1 MVVDD
6 NVDAAQ
12 SLCAILEL
20 KGHAVGVAF
29 NGLQAVQV
37 AKELRPQ
44 IAFLDIG
51 MPGMNGY
58 EAAQALRKLPGLENI
73 VLIAL
78 TGWGAANDR
87 GRSREAGFDHH
98 LTKPAELATLDGLLA
113 RLNESLDSITNIP
126 KIVD

>member
-12 SLCAILEL
+12 TLSTILGI
-20 KGHAVGVAF
+20 KGHTVAVAF
-29 NGLQAVQV
+29 NGIEALQV
-37 AKELRPQ
+37 AKVFRPQ

-58 EAAQALRKLPGLENI
+58 EAAEALRKQPGLEKI

-78 TGWGAANDR
+78 TGWGAENDR
-87 GRSREAGFDHH
+87 SRTRDAGFDHH
-98 LTKPAELATLDGLLA
+98 LTKPAELSTLDSLLA
-113 RLNESLDSITNIP
+113 SLSELRAP
-126 KIVD
+126 